1 MKDIMMLEDRK
12 GEYGNILLTFRA
24 DGVMAP
30 GKMRIPREIF
40 FSSRIPT
47 SLGVSQLA
55 SRHVQGA
62 RGTEMHA
69 KDAVSTKTH
78 LRIVFTPTLFSSEKK
93 IKIESE
99 WLVS

>member
-1 MKDIMMLEDRK
+1 MLEDRK

-55 SRHVQGA
+55 
-62 RGTEMHA
+62 
-69 KDAVSTKTH
+69 
-78 LRIVFTPTLFSSEKK
+78 
-93 IKIESE
+93 
-99 WLVS
+99 